1 MQTATAHVLTALYS
15 LCHGIALTDR
25 EVEAIATC
33 GHDLT
38 PETWQ
43 RTGPALQ
50 MARDPDLDRGLAPH
64 VLRWL
69 SLEREA
75 SFTECLSD
83 TALQFAKRSFVRRSR
98 TARPCGRS
106 RRKNATSASTWR
118 RTDLCP
124 GSTRC

>member
-75 SFTECLSD
+75 SFTERYGIAIRETLVRDRTILQDFARSLERVPFAFRASFRLSL
-83 TALQFAKRSFVRRSR
+83 AISCSM
-98 TARPCGRS
+98 
-106 RRKNATSASTWR
+106 NST
-118 RTDLCP
+118 
-124 GSTRC
+124 GN